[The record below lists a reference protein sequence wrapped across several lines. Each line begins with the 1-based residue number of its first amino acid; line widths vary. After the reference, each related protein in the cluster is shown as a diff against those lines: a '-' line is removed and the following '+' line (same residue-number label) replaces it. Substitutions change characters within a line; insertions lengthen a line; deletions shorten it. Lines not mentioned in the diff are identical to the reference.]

1 MIAVSVCP
9 DGSLNSATC
18 RWNHDYGATD
28 SQFDAI
34 ELSKLIQKNFFRVF
48 KPKENTKDSKYTE
61 IAYSLIRHNIK
72 EPFPAGVR
80 YARLKNM
87 KNAAFVFVEDEE
99 NSKMNI
105 VAIKKD
111 LIIKCL
117 FPEWLPFNASLV
129 SKFDNECYGAYNNE
143 HDYEIYS
150 AITTNKVFGP
160 YPSVKTFGG
169 DLFVNIDNTI
179 SYFINITDSNK
190 CKEVRSKWKLTNSE
204 TEDLNQV
211 SYVKAND
218 QKIITILKFTDKSKI
233 FYKILLTKTLDNLIP
248 EFVVSTYQ
256 VSEDNKT
263 LDFLTNDAKHYRA
276 DISKILS
283 GVSDKLTYEEV

>member
-9 DGSLNSATC
+9 NGSLNSATC

-28 SQFDAI
+28 SQFDTI

-61 IAYSLIRHNIK
+61 IAYALIRHNIN

-80 YARLKNM
+80 YSRPKNM
-87 KNAAFVFVEDEE
+87 KNSAFVFVEDGE
-99 NSKMNI
+99 NTKMNI
-105 VAIKKD
+105 VAIKND

-117 FPEWLPFNASLV
+117 FQEWLPLNASIM
-129 SKFDNECYGAYNNE
+129 FFNNGCCGAYNNE

-150 AITTNKVFGP
+150 AITTNRVFGP

-169 DLFVNIDNTI
+169 NLFVNINNTI
-179 SYFINITDSNK
+179 SYFKNITDPNK
-190 CKEVRSKWKLTNSE
+190 CKEIRSKWKLTNSE

-211 SYVKAND
+211 SYVKEND

-233 FYKILLTKTLDNLIP
+233 FYKILLTKTLDNLVP

-256 VSEDNKT
+256 VNADNKT
-263 LDFLTNDAKHYRA
+263 LDFITNDAKHYRA

-283 GVSDKLTYEEV
+283 GVSDKLAYEEV

>member
-1 MIAVSVCP
+1 MIVVSVCP

-28 SQFDAI
+28 YQFDTI
-34 ELSKLIQKNFFRVF
+34 ELSKLIQKNFFRIF

-61 IAYSLIRHNIK
+61 IAYSLIGHNIK
-72 EPFPAGVR
+72 EPFPAGVS
-80 YARLKNM
+80 YNKPKDM
-87 KNAAFVFVEDEE
+87 INAAFVFVEDGK

-105 VAIKKD
+105 VAIEND

-117 FPEWLPFNASLV
+117 FPEWFPLDASPCQ
-129 SKFDNECYGAYNNE
+129 FDNKCYGAYNHE

-160 YPSVKTFGG
+160 YPSVKRLAGS
-169 DLFVNIDNTI
+169 LFVNIDNTI
-179 SYFINITDSNK
+179 SYFINITDPNE

-204 TEDLNQV
+204 IEDLNQV
-211 SYVKAND
+211 NYYLKAR
-218 QKIITILKFTDKSKI
+218 IITILSFTDKSKK

-248 EFVVSTYQ
+248 EFVVSRYY
-256 VSEDNKT
+256 VNEDKDNKT
-263 LDFLTNDAKHYRA
+263 LDFITNDAKHYRA

-283 GVSDKLTYEEV
+283 GVSDKLAYEEV